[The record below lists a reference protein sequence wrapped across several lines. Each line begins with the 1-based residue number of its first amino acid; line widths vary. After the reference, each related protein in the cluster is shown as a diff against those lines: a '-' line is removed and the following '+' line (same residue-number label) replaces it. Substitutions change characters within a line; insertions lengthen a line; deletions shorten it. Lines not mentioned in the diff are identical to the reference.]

1 MVWTLPDTQGGSQ
14 RGRVYGYIR
23 SDIMHA
29 VRPVRFVGRSRDD
42 IRGFPDEARQA
53 AGYQLQRVQEGERP
67 DHWKPMVSVGAGVAE
82 IRVRDRAGA
91 FRVIFVAKFEEAV
104 YVLHCFQKHTRQTLK
119 ADIELAKTR
128 YAIVV
133 ATRDR

>member
-1 MVWTLPDTQGGSQ
+1 MK
-14 RGRVYGYIR
+14 
-23 SDIMHA
+23 
-29 VRPVRFVGRSRDD
+29 PVRFAGTSKAD

-53 AGYQLQRVQEGERP
+53 AGYQLQRVQEGELP
-67 DHWKPMVSVGAGVAE
+67 DDWKPMVSVGAGVAE

-104 YVLHCFQKHTRQTLK
+104 YVLHCFQKNTRQTLK
-119 ADIELAKTR
+119 ADIELAKRR

-133 ATRDR
+133 ATRNR